1 MKIIL
6 STLLLFAL
14 TTGVTKAQ
22 NSTPLKK
29 DEALVFCYFKGNGQD
44 GLHLASSR
52 DGYTWTALKRDSTFL
67 RPTVAK
73 DKLMRDPCII
83 RGQDGLFHMVWTV
96 SWQDKG
102 IGHASSTDLVHWS
115 EQQFLPVMAQEAG
128 ARNCWAPE
136 ITYDAGTKSYLIYW
150 ATTVTG
156 QFPETQS
163 TADSGYNHRIYATST
178 KDFKTYTPTALLY
191 EPGFNVIDATIQP
204 DGKRYVMFLKD
215 ETREPAQKNL
225 RVAFSDRLAGPYGKA
240 SAPITGNYWAEG
252 PTALKLGKE
261 WLVYFDKYRDH
272 RYGAVKS
279 SDLKSWTDVSDK
291 ITVPKGLRHG
301 TVFRVTAKELKL
313 LEQQ

>member
-14 TTGVTKAQ
+14 ATGVTKAQ

-240 SAPITGNYWAEG
+240 STPITGNYWAEG